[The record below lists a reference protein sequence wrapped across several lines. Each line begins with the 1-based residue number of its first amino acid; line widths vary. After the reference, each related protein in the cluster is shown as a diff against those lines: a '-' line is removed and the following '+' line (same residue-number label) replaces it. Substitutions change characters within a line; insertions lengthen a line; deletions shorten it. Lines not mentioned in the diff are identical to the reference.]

1 MERHYVTLK
10 HDSAHNIHTVCRRS
24 CYTSQSE
31 LLPTQNILATSE
43 ETNTFEFHRLSA
55 NSSSWKK
62 RDLFGMEKVTF
73 ICLIKIH
80 SGLAEQGCSTALP
93 FPRVEPD
100 SAGCLPKQQ
109 LNTNLEDADP
119 SLPKHTSTITARRS
133 CQRYFQTQVK
143 CIP

>member
-1 MERHYVTLK
+1 MERHYITLK
-10 HDSAHNIHTVCRRS
+10 HDSPHNIHTVCRRS
-24 CYTSQSE
+24 CYTSPSE
-31 LLPTQNILATSE
+31 QLPTQNILATSE

-55 NSSSWKK
+55 NSSSWRK
-62 RDLFGMEKVTF
+62 RDLLGMEKVTF

-109 LNTNLEDADP
+109 LNTNLEDPDP

-143 CIP
+143 CTP